1 MANLLVHREYTDARP
16 ATLIIYRDR
25 VETTNAAHPHGQG
38 LIVPEHFTPYSKN
51 PTLSKFFMQMG
62 RGEELGS
69 GVLNVS
75 KYLPLY
81 AKGTKPQFVEG
92 NPFVTVI
99 PLPAETR
106 EKSLGKGEEESREKS
121 REKILKMIRQKP
133 TVTTQEMMDSLGLSR
148 AGVEKIVKKLK
159 QERRISRVGPD
170 KGGHW
175 EVVKDQQP

>member
-1 MANLLVHREYTDARP
+1 M
-16 ATLIIYRDR
+16 
-25 VETTNAAHPHGQG
+25 
-38 LIVPEHFTPYSKN
+38 
-51 PTLSKFFMQMG
+51 
-62 RGEELGS
+62 
-69 GVLNVS
+69 NVS

-81 AKGTKPQFVEG
+81 AKGAKPQFVEG
-92 NPFVTVI
+92 DPFITVI
-99 PLPAETR
+99 PLPAET
-106 EKSLGKGEEESREKS
+106 EVKSSGKGEEKSREKS

-175 EVVKDQQP
+175 EVVKEQQP

>member
-1 MANLLVHREYTDARP
+1 MKSP
-16 ATLIIYRDR
+16 
-25 VETTNAAHPHGQG
+25 G
-38 LIVPEHFTPYSKN
+38 K
-51 PTLSKFFMQMG
+51 
-62 RGEELGS
+62 GEE
-69 GVLNVS
+69 
-75 KYLPLY
+75 
-81 AKGTKPQFVEG
+81 
-92 NPFVTVI
+92 
-99 PLPAETR
+99 
-106 EKSLGKGEEESREKS
+106 KSEEESREKS

>member
-1 MANLLVHREYTDARP
+1 
-16 ATLIIYRDR
+16 
-25 VETTNAAHPHGQG
+25 
-38 LIVPEHFTPYSKN
+38 
-51 PTLSKFFMQMG
+51 MQMG

-81 AKGTKPQFVEG
+81 AKGAKAQFVEG
-92 NPFVTVI
+92 NPFITVI
-99 PLPAETR
+99 PLPAETGMT
-106 EKSLGKGEEESREKS
+106 SSGKGEEKSREKS

-133 TVTTQEMMDSLGLSR
+133 TVTAQEMMDSLGLSR
-148 AGVEKIVKKLK
+148 AGVEKIVKKLQ

-175 EVVKDQQP
+175 EIRK